1 MGGIKYKR
9 KREKQKFIFKE
20 ERKSSMKK
28 LLSAVLCL
36 IIILSLAACS
46 GGGDALKGTWVQE
59 STDYGTVT
67 WDFNGNGK
75 CTLDTDFLDKAS
87 GTYTITDDGK
97 VTIKIDLWE
106 EEKIYEYTVSDSNL
120 KLTATDGLSP
130 DYDLAKQ

>member
-1 MGGIKYKR
+1 
-9 KREKQKFIFKE
+9 
-20 ERKSSMKK
+20 MKK
-28 LLSAVLCL
+28 LISAVLCL

-59 STDYGTVT
+59 NTDYGTVT

-97 VTIKIDLWE
+97 ITIKIDLWE
-106 EEKIYEYTVSDSNL
+106 EEKVYEYTVSDSNL

-130 DYDLAKQ
+130 DYDLAKK